1 MDSGGLKEPL
11 LDGVHIP
18 AQQRQQPVQQPFI
31 QVALDEL
38 VPEKKHL
45 LTYTLSLWLLYNI
58 FNIFQL

>member
-18 AQQRQQPVQQPFI
+18 AQQRQQPIQQPFI

-38 VPEKKHL
+38 VPEKKTFTHL
-45 LTYTLSLWLLYNI
+45 QPVSVAIIQHL
-58 FNIFQL
+58 